1 MTPQQLTHFHYSNN
15 LIPQELKT
23 AVEHYLGPHNH
34 KSGENSWVWVGG
46 QRRKKVAALEVEWEF
61 SDCEDI
67 EWDIRWEHDTETNKE
82 EKDVLTMSRWGTI
95 DAESKDGDARPFACQ
110 CPGS

>member
-1 MTPQQLTHFHYSNN
+1 MTLQQSTYFHYSNN

-95 DAESKDGDARPFACQ
+95 DLIYLFTKNFPNC
-110 CPGS
+110 